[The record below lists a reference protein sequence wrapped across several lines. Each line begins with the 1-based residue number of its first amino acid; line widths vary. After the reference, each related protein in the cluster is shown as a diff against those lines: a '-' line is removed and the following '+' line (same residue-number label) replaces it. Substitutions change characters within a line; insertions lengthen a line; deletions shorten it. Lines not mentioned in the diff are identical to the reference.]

1 MLLVKPETYK
11 QDPGRSLPPDEF
23 IQAVRDATPILEIKR
38 KYCAA
43 QGDNSRYRPG
53 KSRS

>member
-1 MLLVKPETYK
+1 MLLVKPEIYK

-23 IQAVRDATPILEIKR
+23 IQAAREGTPILEIKR

-43 QGDNSRYRPG
+43 NCDNAKYRPG
-53 KSRS
+53 RRGR

>member
-1 MLLVKPETYK
+1 MLLVKPEEYEP
-11 QDPGRSLPPDEF
+11 DMGRSLPPDEF
-23 IQAVRDATPILEIKR
+23 VKAAREATPILQIKR

-53 KSRS
+53 KSRT